1 MKELEDTKEKSANS
15 KKKLADRNKIVER
28 LTFYIVISF
37 IVASSINLFTDV
49 QEMFCIYLRSYIAL
63 SIENLL
69 NSQLSVMYA
78 QLQKLYK
85 GIV

>member
-1 MKELEDTKEKSANS
+1 MKELEYTKEKLANS